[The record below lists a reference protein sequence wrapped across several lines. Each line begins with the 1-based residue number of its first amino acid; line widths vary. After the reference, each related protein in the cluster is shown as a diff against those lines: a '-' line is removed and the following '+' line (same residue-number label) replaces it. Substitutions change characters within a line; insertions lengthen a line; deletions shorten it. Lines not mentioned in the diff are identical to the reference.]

1 MTVNAGGY
9 LATLFLIWWYGE
21 EFQNVLQYFETFL
34 VYLYDFFS
42 VRICLS
48 TLFAV
53 WRRDRINYKGLALPD
68 IFQAWTLNL
77 ASRIVGFFVKIS
89 TMLIYLIVSLL
100 VIIFAAAFIISWL
113 LLPLIVVALIY
124 FGIKIILGS

>member
-1 MTVNAGGY
+1 MA
-9 LATLFLIWWYGE
+9 LFLQWWYGE
-21 EFQNVLQYFETFL
+21 QFKNVLVYFEAL
-34 VYLYDFFS
+34 LAYLFDLFS

-89 TMLIYLIVSLL
+89 TILIYLAVSLL
-100 VIIFAAAFIISWL
+100 AIIFAAAFVISWL
-113 LLPLIVVALIY
+113 LLPLIVVVLIY
-124 FGIKIILGS
+124 FGLKIMLGF